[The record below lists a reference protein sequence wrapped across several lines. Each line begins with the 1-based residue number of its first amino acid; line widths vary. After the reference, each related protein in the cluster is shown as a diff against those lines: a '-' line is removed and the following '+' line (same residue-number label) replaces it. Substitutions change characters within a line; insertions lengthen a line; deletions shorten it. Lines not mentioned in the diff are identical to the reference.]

1 MEDRKRTIDDVD
13 DVDDEDGVVMEEE
26 EQNSDLTL
34 QAVDPEDVIGPDGTI
49 ARENDSG
56 PPDPEVKL

>member
-49 ARENDSG
+49 ARNDSG